1 MDFLFSSS
9 FSLLSLSLIVS
20 CGSSLSHF
28 LAMMIVVIYLR
39 SLMWNQFCIGRER
52 EKREQNQFSLQ
63 FVQAGIDL
71 GVSWLNFHILCCRY
85 RLGLMGFGHYCATKL
100 TLLTYFKDNNN
111 YYYDIKL
118 QDLLYSLSKRRNI
131 LMIFFKFY
139 FVSTDLKV
147 AVIFIHGLN
156 NIYNMKWP

>member
-1 MDFLFSSS
+1 
-9 FSLLSLSLIVS
+9 
-20 CGSSLSHF
+20 
-28 LAMMIVVIYLR
+28 
-39 SLMWNQFCIGRER
+39 
-52 EKREQNQFSLQ
+52 
-63 FVQAGIDL
+63 
-71 GVSWLNFHILCCRY
+71 
-85 RLGLMGFGHYCATKL
+85 MGFGHYCATKL

>member
-1 MDFLFSSS
+1 
-9 FSLLSLSLIVS
+9 
-20 CGSSLSHF
+20 
-28 LAMMIVVIYLR
+28 
-39 SLMWNQFCIGRER
+39 
-52 EKREQNQFSLQ
+52 
-63 FVQAGIDL
+63 
-71 GVSWLNFHILCCRY
+71 
-85 RLGLMGFGHYCATKL
+85 MGFGHYCATKL

-118 QDLLYSLSKRRNI
+118 QDLLDD
-131 LMIFFKFY
+131 FFKFY